1 MDGDRDLVAAH
12 AVLAP
17 RDVLVA
23 ERRALFAVA
32 AELTGAGT
40 GLPVDVLDDPGTRA
54 ALGAS
59 LAGRGTV
66 DPSDL
71 TSLDDLGARPLTVG
85 AHTLRLAAGAAA
97 RDRLAPAL
105 AFVAAQAG
113 AVDPRACALS
123 LLLASNGRAFDDA
136 AALVTAGVAEFRAA
150 DPALADDLLPHVAL
164 VALLAADTSGGLGSA
179 SAREYPGLILIP
191 APRSALE
198 VAEALVHEGAH
209 QKFFDLGV
217 TRELL
222 GTAAHSAPGYRP
234 SWSPPAASWPFEQ
247 VFAAWHAYA
256 CLARFWGRLD
266 AAAQAAVAEDSLLP
280 VAEVRAGEL
289 GERLLGSGSHLARD
303 AHALLAAVTGRRPE
317 MPPDRRDVAP
327 LPDLVGAGGKLVEHR
342 AAGSGRRVVG
352 RPGRPPE
359 IFWVEE
365 AGPLSELHPDAADP

>member
-1 MDGDRDLVAAH
+1 MDRDRDLVAAH
-12 AVLAP
+12 AALAP

-40 GLPVDVLDDPGTRA
+40 GLPVDVLDDPATRA
-54 ALGAS
+54 ALGAG

-71 TSLDDLGARPLTVG
+71 ASLDDLGARTLPVG
-85 AHTLRLAAGAAA
+85 AHALRLAADTAA
-97 RDRLAPAL
+97 RARLAPAVAL
-105 AFVAAQAG
+105 VAAQAG

-123 LLLASNGRAFDDA
+123 LLLASDGRAFEDA
-136 AALVTAGVAEFRAA
+136 AALVSAGVAEFRAA

-164 VALLAADTSGGLGSA
+164 VALLATGTSGGLGSA
-179 SAREYPGLILIP
+179 SARDYPGLVLIP
-191 APRSALE
+191 APRSAIE

-222 GTAAHSAPGYRP
+222 GIAAHGAPGYRP

-247 VFAAWHAYA
+247 VFAAWHAYT
-256 CLARFWGRLD
+256 CLARFWARLD
-266 AAAQAAVAEDSLLP
+266 AAARTAVADDSLLP
-280 VAEVRAGEL
+280 VAAARAAEL
-289 GERLLGSGSHLARD
+289 GERLLMSGSHLARD

-317 MPPDRRDVAP
+317 APPARRDAAP
-327 LPDLVGAGGKLVEHR
+327 LPDLARAGECVVEHR

-352 RPGRPPE
+352 RAGRPPE

-365 AGPLSELHPDAADP
+365 AGPLSELHPDAPGP